1 MYVILLKYICIP
13 YYIGVH
19 KSINICKHIHK
30 YKYIFIQFF
39 SQLKKGFVK
48 ISVLAVVSDQKL

>member
-1 MYVILLKYICIP
+1 M
-13 YYIGVH
+13 
-19 KSINICKHIHK
+19 

-39 SQLKKGFVK
+39 SQPKKGFVK